1 VTRPIRVA
9 AIVAAIGALYLL
21 RLDRAAGLYVDDA
34 WHIVLAKALWQ
45 GDGFRLISSATT
57 PILPAFPP
65 GFALILAPVIGLAP
79 DFPGNVFALKAV
91 SIAAMFG
98 VGIAAYLYVA
108 RYRASSP
115 AVAAVV
121 ALITVILPAFV
132 FLATSTVMAE
142 ASFTLSQL
150 LLALGVERAARAER
164 TGSTRLAVAGSGV
177 IGAASLLLRLAGVAG
192 VAAATIYH
200 GWRRGA
206 RSAAGFAV
214 VVALCYA
221 PWALYSFSNAAPASE
236 RAAHGGSV
244 SYGYEE
250 LLLMRRGGE
259 PSSGR
264 ATLADL
270 PGRVA
275 FNAFS
280 IFGHDTAAF
289 IFPAAFRGPSESGV
303 EVFALS
309 AETGFRATSMGGN
322 TAVVWVATAISVVMV
337 AGFVVSLRRGA
348 TVAEGIVALTIAM
361 VLLVP
366 AQTFRYVLPLA
377 PFLIF
382 YFFCGVDALTRGGQR
397 FASSFRITAACVIAL
412 LAIEHA
418 QYITLM
424 RSGATPWL
432 QSYEEVKSVT
442 DWMRANLSRE
452 GPVAASNPGLVY
464 LTTGRKTLAL
474 TNLPSSWQSLQK
486 AGVPY
491 GAALTVAEPPAASLG
506 LPMLYQS
513 PRLKLWV
520 VELPVQPGA
529 LTDSGTRP

>member
-1 VTRPIRVA
+1 VTRWITWVVVVA
-9 AIVAAIGALYLL
+9 AIVAVYLL

-34 WHIVLAKALWQ
+34 WHIVLAQALSR

-65 GFALILAPVIGLAP
+65 GFALMLAPVIGFAS
-79 DFPGNVFALKAV
+79 DFPGNVLALKAV

-98 VGIAAYLYVA
+98 VGGATYLYEA
-108 RYRASSP
+108 RYRATPP

-121 ALITVILPAFV
+121 AVVTVALPAFV

-150 LLALGVERAARAER
+150 LMALAVEQAVRTPRA
-164 TGSTRLAVAGSGV
+164 GSTRLAVAGAGV
-177 IGAASLLLRLAGVAG
+177 IGAASLLIRFAGVAG
-192 VAAATIYH
+192 VAAAAIYLW
-200 GWRRGA
+200 WRRGV
-206 RSAAGFAV
+206 RSAAGFTV
-214 VVALCYA
+214 VVAFCYA
-221 PWALYSFSNAAPASE
+221 PWALYAMSNAAPASE
-236 RAAHGGSV
+236 RAAHGGSI
-244 SYGYEE
+244 SFTYEE

-264 ATLADL
+264 ATLSDV
-270 PGRVA
+270 PGRIA

-280 IFGHDTAAF
+280 VFGHDTAAF
-289 IFPAAFRGPSESGV
+289 IFPAAFRGPAESGV

-322 TAVVWVATAISVVMV
+322 AAVVWVASAISLVML
-337 AGFVVSLRRGA
+337 AGFIVSLRRRV

-382 YFFCGVDALTRGGQR
+382 YFFCGVDALTRGGHR
-397 FASSFRITAACVIAL
+397 FASTFRVAAACVIAL

-418 QYITLM
+418 QYIALM

-432 QSYEEVKSVT
+432 QSYEEVKAVT

-464 LTTGRKTLAL
+464 LATGRKTLGL
-474 TNLPSSWQSLQK
+474 TNLPSSWLALQK

-491 GAALTVAEPPAASLG
+491 GVALTVAEPPSASLRFP
-506 LPMLYQS
+506 LLYQS

-520 VELPVQPGA
+520 VELPAQPGP
-529 LTDSGTRP
+529 LTDTGSRP